1 MFDHYTSQYC
11 KNQQLAKTHPL
22 PKISVKLNRSSL
34 FSAYNSILIYPKYSS
49 IQLSFFLTAAVNTP
63 KEREKLLLYHYH
75 F

>member
-11 KNQQLAKTHPL
+11 KNQQLAKTHPP
-22 PKISVKLNRSSL
+22 PKNIKLNRSSL

-49 IQLSFFLTAAVNTP
+49 IQFFFLSEAVNIP